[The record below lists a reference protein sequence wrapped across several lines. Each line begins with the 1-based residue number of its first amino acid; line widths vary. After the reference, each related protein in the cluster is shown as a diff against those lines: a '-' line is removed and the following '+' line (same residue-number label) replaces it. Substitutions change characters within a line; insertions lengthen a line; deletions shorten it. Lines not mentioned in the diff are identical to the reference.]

1 MKECAPEL
9 LLVFNDLFNLCL
21 ECGQIPNEWKIAQI
35 TPVYKGKGNKS
46 LLDNYRPISIISP
59 VSKVFE
65 SVMGKKI
72 RDYFEQNNILHQDQN
87 GFREGRSCHLALNR
101 IIDYCKKNLD
111 QKKHVIAVF
120 LDLSKAFDTIDHELL
135 LLKLVKYGFCDKAV
149 ILIRNYLEDRF
160 SIVNFDGKASKKE
173 QLHSGVPQ
181 GSILG
186 PLLFIIFINDL
197 CYLQTSSSKSLFA
210 DDSSLFQAGTNL
222 HSIAESLE
230 LDLALVSE

>member
-111 QKKHVIAVF
+111 QKKHVIEVF

-135 LLKLVKYGFCDKAV
+135 LLKLIKYGFCEKAV
-149 ILIRNYLEDRF
+149 ALISNYLANRF
-160 SIVNFDGKASKKE
+160 SIVNFGWKG
-173 QLHSGVPQ
+173 L
-181 GSILG
+181 
-186 PLLFIIFINDL
+186 
-197 CYLQTSSSKSLFA
+197 
-210 DDSSLFQAGTNL
+210 
-222 HSIAESLE
+222 
-230 LDLALVSE
+230 